1 MAGDAN
7 FSNVSLL
14 LPFDGSN
21 GSTTFTDK
29 SGSPKTVTAS
39 GNAQIS
45 TAQSKFGGTSGAF
58 DGSGDFLT
66 SAYNTAF
73 DLGSGDFTVEAW
85 IYPTTLSGVKIVA
98 TTRNATGSDGGF
110 VLFTN
115 GSALA
120 AQCWGPTAGTVLGSA
135 SSASGTLTVNAWN
148 HVAYCRNG
156 STFRV
161 FVNGTVGAT
170 TGSSSSAVV
179 STGRPFLIGTD
190 PSTAGRDFAGY
201 IDELRITKG
210 VARYTANFTPP
221 TAAFPTSGDTGA
233 SGSLSAT
240 EATGDTP
247 TLSGTVVVSGALS
260 ASSAGADSAVIT
272 GVVSIQGLLAA
283 AGGGQDT
290 LAAAGA
296 GRCQGSL
303 TATESGTDVL
313 AATGALVTFR
323 QGTLDAVESGADIL
337 SATATEPRSAGGL
350 AAAETDADT
359 LSATGGPTSLT
370 ASMAAMDS
378 GSDAASISVRA
389 LIAGAMA
396 AAESGADSMTGLGGL
411 PNSEGTLSAVEAG
424 ADSLG
429 ASGAALVSA
438 LLAAIELG
446 ADTAAVAVTASIA
459 GAIAALESGYDSL
472 IAEGDSPSSEGSFAT
487 TETGEDGLS
496 AAGAALVSA
505 LLAAIDAGH
514 DTANIAGQI
523 ATGGFLA
530 AIETEQDTCAA
541 FESAPSLDPSR
552 LFVVPVE
559 DRTLRVVAEKRLLSV
574 APEAREIGVAIENR
588 TVLVEA

>member
-7 FSNVSLL
+7 FSDVSLL

-98 TTRNATGSDGGF
+98 TTRNAAGSDGGF

-120 AQCWGPTAGTVLGSA
+120 AQCWGPTAGTILGSA
-135 SSASGTLTVNAWN
+135 SSASGTLTVNAWS

-156 STFRV
+156 SAFRV

-179 STGRPFLIGTD
+179 STGRPLLIGTD
-190 PSTAGRDFAGY
+190 PSTTGRDFAGY
-201 IDELRITKG
+201 MDELRITKG

-240 EATGDTP
+240 EASSDTP
-247 TLSGTVVVSGALS
+247 ALSGTVVVSGALS
-260 ASSAGADSAVIT
+260 ASGAGADSAVIT

-283 AGGGQDT
+283 VGGGQDT
-290 LAAAGA
+290 LAATGTA
-296 GRCQGSL
+296 RCQGSL

-313 AATGALVTFR
+313 AATGALVAFR
-323 QGTLDAVESGADIL
+323 QGNLDAVESGADIL
-337 SATATEPRSAGGL
+337 SATATAPRSAGGL
-350 AAAETDADT
+350 AVAETDADT

-370 ASMAAMDS
+370 AAMAAMDS

-411 PNSEGTLSAVEAG
+411 PKSAGALSAVEAG
-424 ADSLG
+424 ADGLS
-429 ASGAALVSA
+429 ATGAALVSA
-438 LLAAIELG
+438 LLAAIEAG
-446 ADTAAVAVTASIA
+446 EDTAAIA
-459 GAIAALESGYDSL
+459 GEIAAGGVLAVMESGYDV
-472 IAEGDSPSSEGSFAT
+472 F
-487 TETGEDGLS
+487 
-496 AAGAALVSA
+496 
-505 LLAAIDAGH
+505 
-514 DTANIAGQI
+514 
-523 ATGGFLA
+523 A
-530 AIETEQDTCAA
+530 AIE
-541 FESAPSLDPSR
+541 SAPPLDPSR
-552 LFVVPVE
+552 TLVVPIE
-559 DRTLRVVAEKRLLSV
+559 DRTLRVAAETRLLSV
-574 APEAREIGVAIENR
+574 AREDRVVNVAAEDR
-588 TVLVEA
+588 TFLVSA